1 MNTEIQEMIA
11 TVGKYL
17 MVLVIF
23 FFMYSIIRL
32 IYLDIK
38 KSRMGTANDDRPYI
52 KLLNRRHSLSFKVE
66 ELYSIQDKMTLG
78 RGLHSDITIRDPYL
92 STLHIQFLQ
101 KEKQWYILDNKS
113 TNGTEVNGN
122 YIKGTS
128 APLKTGDLIRLGQL
142 QFIFMEPT
150 IQDDED

>member
-1 MNTEIQEMIA
+1 MNGQIQEWIV
-11 TVGKYL
+11 TGGKYL
-17 MVLVIF
+17 MVLVVF
-23 FFMYSIIRL
+23 FFMYSIIRM

-38 KSRMGTANDDRPYI
+38 KSRMGTVNDDRPYI
-52 KLLNRRHSLSFKVE
+52 KLLNRRHSLSFQVE
-66 ELYSIQDKMTLG
+66 ELYSVQDRMTLG

-92 STLHIQFLQ
+92 STLHIQFLE
-101 KEKQWYILDNKS
+101 KEGQWYVLDNKS

-128 APLKTGDLIRLGQL
+128 SPLKTGDLIRLGQL

-150 IQDDED
+150 IQDEE